1 MDALAAFVR
10 PARKT
15 WGDRLNTRGLSRF
28 MADDMTF
35 LVSLSDRS
43 CPASKN
49 ERYELV
55 YGLALSIA
63 DHVSRAVTDWSTRR
77 PKIPA
82 AVIAAWLLT
91 KEMVLELFGENGE
104 EIWSGVRGALKSR
117 LAEYYHDC

>member
-1 MDALAAFVR
+1 M
-10 PARKT
+10 
-15 WGDRLNTRGLSRF
+15 LNVWRC
-28 MADDMTF
+28 
-35 LVSLSDRS
+35 

-55 YGLALSIA
+55 HGLALSIA
-63 DHVSRAVTDWSTRR
+63 DHVSRAVTDWSSRR

-104 EIWSGVRGALKSR
+104 GIWSGVQGALKSR
-117 LAEYYHDC
+117 LTEYYHDC